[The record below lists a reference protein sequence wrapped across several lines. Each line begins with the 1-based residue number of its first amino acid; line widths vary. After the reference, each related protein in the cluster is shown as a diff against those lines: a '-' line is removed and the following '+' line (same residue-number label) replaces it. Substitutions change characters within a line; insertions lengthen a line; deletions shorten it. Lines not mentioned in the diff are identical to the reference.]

1 MKLTT
6 FAKYLSFTMA
16 KKFNSRNKIKKNRQS
31 TYSVTT
37 DSELLAFL
45 LINVKDKSRN
55 KIKAMLT
62 HRQFKV
68 GETVT
73 TQYNHLLKKG
83 DKVTV
88 SWDGA
93 FKKESYEGVK
103 IIFEDDDIIVIN
115 KRSGLLSIGSEKEK
129 RQTAYRIITHHIQQE
144 NPVARLFV
152 IHRLDREA
160 SGLMVFAKNKQAQV
174 NLKDSWQETF
184 SKNLYLAVT
193 EGTIEK
199 DEDTISSFLN
209 ESKALIV
216 YSGNNPKMGKKA
228 ITHFNVVKKNEF
240 FTLLESTQETERKH
254 QIRVHLKSIGHPI
267 IGDKKYD
274 AKKNPLNRTALH
286 LRRINFI
293 HPSSDQKMEFET
305 KVPEDFLKIFRHK
318 FYES

>member
-1 MKLTT
+1 
-6 FAKYLSFTMA
+6 MA
-16 KKFNSRNKIKKNRQS
+16 KKFNSRKKIKKSRQS
-31 TYSVTT
+31 TYVVTT
-37 DSELLAFL
+37 DAELLTFL
-45 LINVKDKSRN
+45 LANVKDKSRN

-62 HRQFKV
+62 HKQFKV
-68 GETVT
+68 GKDII
-73 TQYNHLLKKG
+73 TQYNHPLKKG
-83 DKVTV
+83 DEVIV

-93 FKKESYEGVK
+93 FKKESYEGIK

-174 NLKDSWQETF
+174 DLKDSWQETF
-184 SKNLYLAVT
+184 SKNLYLAVA
-193 EGTIEK
+193 EGTIEE
-199 DEDTISSFLN
+199 DEATITSFLN

-216 YSGNNPKMGKKA
+216 YSGNNPKLGKKA
-228 ITHFNVVKKNEF
+228 TTNYSVVKKNEF
-240 FTLLESTQETERKH
+240 FTLLEATLETERKN
-254 QIRVHLKSIGHPI
+254 QLRVHLKSIGHPI

-274 AKKNPLNRTALH
+274 SKKNPLNRTAVH
-286 LRRINFI
+286 LRKINFI
-293 HPSSDQKMEFET
+293 HPASNKKMEFET

-318 FYES
+318 YYQ

>member
-1 MKLTT
+1 
-6 FAKYLSFTMA
+6 MA
-16 KKFNSRNKIKKNRQS
+16 KKFNSKKSIKKGRQT
-31 TYSVTT
+31 TYPVNEDT
-37 DSELLAFL
+37 ELLKFL
-45 LINVKDKSRN
+45 ILTIKDKSRN
-55 KIKAMLT
+55 KVKSMLS
-62 HRQFKV
+62 HKQFKV
-68 GETVT
+68 GKEIT
-73 TQYNHLLKKG
+73 TQFNHPLKKG
-83 DKVTV
+83 DEVTV

-103 IIFEDDDIIVIN
+103 IVFEDDDIIVIN

-174 NLKDSWQETF
+174 DMKDSWQKTF
-184 SKNLYLAVT
+184 QKNLYLAVS

-199 DEDTISSFLN
+199 DIDTISSYLN

-216 YSGNNPKMGKKA
+216 YSGNNPKLGKKA
-228 ITHFNVVKKNEF
+228 ITNYNVVKKNEF
-240 FTLLESTQETERKH
+240 YTLLEATLETERKN
-254 QIRVHLKSIGHPI
+254 QLRVHLKSIGHPI

-274 AKKNPLNRTALH
+274 SKQNPLNRTAVH

-293 HPSSDQKMEFET
+293 HPATDQLMEFET

-318 FYES
+318 FYA

>member
-1 MKLTT
+1 
-6 FAKYLSFTMA
+6 MA
-16 KKFNSRNKIKKNRQS
+16 KKFNSKKTGKKSRQS
-31 TYSVTT
+31 TYTVTEDT
-37 DSELLAFL
+37 ELLKFL
-45 LINVKDKSRN
+45 LITVKDKSRN
-55 KIKAMLT
+55 KVKAMLT
-62 HRQFKV
+62 HKQFKV
-68 GETVT
+68 GKEIT
-73 TQYNHLLKKG
+73 TQYNHPLKKG
-83 DKVTV
+83 DEVTV

-115 KRSGLLSIGSEKEK
+115 KRSGLLSIGSQKEK

-160 SGLMVFAKNKQAQV
+160 SGLMVFAKNKQTQV
-174 NLKDSWQETF
+174 DLKDSWTDTF

-199 DEDTISSFLN
+199 DKDIISSFLN

-216 YSGNNPKMGKKA
+216 YSGNNPKVGKKA
-228 ITHFNVVKKNEF
+228 ITKYSVVKKNEF
-240 FTLLESTQETERKH
+240 YSLVEATQETERKN
-254 QIRVHLKSIGHPI
+254 QIRVHLNSIGHPI
-267 IGDKKYD
+267 LGDKKYD
-274 AKKNPLNRTALH
+274 SKQNPLNRTALH

-293 HPSSDQKMEFET
+293 HPASGQKMEFET

-318 FYES
+318 FYD

>member
-1 MKLTT
+1 
-6 FAKYLSFTMA
+6 MA
-16 KKFNSRNKIKKNRQS
+16 KKFNSRKKIKKSRQS
-31 TYSVTT
+31 TYAVTT
-37 DSELLAFL
+37 DVELLTFL
-45 LINVKDKSRN
+45 LANVKDKSRN

-62 HRQFKV
+62 HKQFKV
-68 GETVT
+68 GKDII
-73 TQYNHLLKKG
+73 TQYNHPLKKG
-83 DKVTV
+83 DEVIV

-174 NLKDSWQETF
+174 DLKDSWQETF
-184 SKNLYLAVT
+184 SKNLYLAVA
-193 EGTIEK
+193 EGTIEE
-199 DEDTISSFLN
+199 DEATITSFLN

-216 YSGNNPKMGKKA
+216 YSGNNPKLGKKA
-228 ITHFNVVKKNEF
+228 TTNYSVVKKNEF
-240 FTLLESTQETERKH
+240 FTLLEATLETERKN
-254 QIRVHLKSIGHPI
+254 QLRVHLKSIGHPI

-274 AKKNPLNRTALH
+274 AKKNPLNRTAVH
-286 LRRINFI
+286 LRKINFI
-293 HPSSDQKMEFET
+293 HPASNKKMEFET
-305 KVPEDFLKIFRHK
+305 KVPEDFLMLFRHK
-318 FYES
+318 YYQ